1 MAHEF
6 AHQWFGDLVTCATWA
21 DVWLNEGFATYCE
34 SLWLEKTGGY
44 TAYKNDI
51 NSTAAGYL
59 NSNPGWPIYNPQWA
73 IVTPDINTLY
83 NTAITYNKGACV
95 LHMLR
100 YVLNDTNVF
109 FNCLR
114 GYAMDTTDFKYKT
127 ATTDDFTAKISQIAG
142 QDLTWFMDEW
152 VKQPNHPVYANL
164 YQFADLGN
172 GSWNVGFQAKQT
184 QTNTPFHRM
193 PLTIRITFASG
204 PDTTFR
210 IDNTSNNQIWI
221 WTFNRQPTAFAFD
234 PNNDIVLKTGATIA
248 GVVPG
253 TIGISV
259 NTTELPKVF
268 ALKQNYP
275 NPFNPVTN
283 IKFDIPKRSNVTLKV
298 FDVTGRIVTEIYNAL
313 SEPGVYTADFDAVN
327 LASGIYYYEIAATT
341 ESGNMLF
348 RDVKKMVL
356 LK

>member
-1 MAHEF
+1 
-6 AHQWFGDLVTCATWA
+6 
-21 DVWLNEGFATYCE
+21 
-34 SLWLEKTGGY
+34 
-44 TAYKNDI
+44 
-51 NSTAAGYL
+51 
-59 NSNPGWPIYNPQWA
+59 
-73 IVTPDINTLY
+73 
-83 NTAITYNKGACV
+83 
-95 LHMLR
+95 
-100 YVLNDTNVF
+100 
-109 FNCLR
+109 
-114 GYAMDTTDFKYKT
+114 MDTTDFKYKT

-152 VKQPNHPVYANL
+152 VKQPNHPVYSNL

-184 QTNTPFHRM
+184 QSNSPFHRM

-221 WTFNRQPTAFAFD
+221 WTYNRQPTAFAFD
-234 PNNDIVLKTGATIA
+234 PLNDIVLKTGTTAA

-283 IKFDIPKRSNVTLKV
+283 IKFDVPKRSNVVLRV
-298 FDVTGRIVTEIYNAL
+298 FDITGRIVTEIYNGL
-313 SEPGVYTADFDAVN
+313 SEPGVYTADFDALN
-327 LASGIYYYEIAATT
+327 LASGIYYYEIAAAS
-341 ESGNMLF
+341 ESGGILF
-348 RDVKKMVL
+348 KDVKKMAVI
-356 LK
+356 K